1 MINKIKDLEKYYM
14 NEITKVVE
22 SKNFQNDLKKLENYI
37 IDNYDILREHSSE
50 ENKIKVGAERLIRY
64 YFYTKFKVVDIYPS
78 PISADMAV
86 ELKDVILNIDAKTI
100 NMITNAGD
108 DNSIHF
114 QKNQIT
120 FDNNPFYKQTVQGY
134 EFGGAA
140 FPSRMVAYHNNKPV
154 LTFFITINYEDT
166 PSIKEY
172 KLTHMSVCTVPH
184 KDIVKK
190 EYSNSIL
197 ENLKSWGYIGT
208 KEAKDKLGI
217 QFKPLPKNKLNPKWI
232 PFNMKKKDGTPD
244 AWLDPNLDH
253 PHKDIGGKCVRKIM
267 DGSYKIVSYGISSRI
282 NKKNITDRKDSKGKP
297 WKGYKRIEIY
307 ANYTDTLSAILT
319 AILVL

>member
-1 MINKIKDLEKYYM
+1 MINKIKDLEKHYM
-14 NEITKVVE
+14 NEISIVVD
-22 SKNFQNDLKKLENYI
+22 SNGFQNDLKKLEKYI
-37 IDNYDILREHSSE
+37 IDNYDTLREHSSE

-78 PISADMAV
+78 PISSDMAV
-86 ELKDVILNIDAKTI
+86 ELNDVILNIDAKTI

-120 FDNNPFYKQTVQGY
+120 FDNKPFYKQTVKGY
-134 EFGGAA
+134 DFGGAA
-140 FPSRMVAYHNNKPV
+140 FPSRMNAYHNHKPV

-166 PSIKEY
+166 PSTKEY

-184 KDIVKK
+184 KAIVK
-190 EYSNSIL
+190 EQYNNCIL
-197 ENLKSWGYIGT
+197 ENLKSWGYIGS
-208 KEAKDKLGI
+208 KEAKDKLGT
-217 QFKPLPKNKLNPKWI
+217 QYKPLPKNKFNPNWI
-232 PFNMKKKDGTPD
+232 PFNMKNSDGVPD

-267 DGSYKIVSYGISSRI
+267 DGNYKIVSYGISSRI
-282 NKKNITDRKDSKGKP
+282 NKQVITDRLDSKGSL
-297 WKGYKRIEIY
+297 WKGYKRIDIKR
-307 ANYTDTLSAILT
+307 N
-319 AILVL
+319 

>member
-14 NEITKVVE
+14 QEITKVVE
-22 SKNFQNDLKKLENYI
+22 SIDFQNDLKKLEEYI
-37 IDNYDILREHSSE
+37 IVNYDTLREHSSE

-64 YFYTKFKVVDIYPS
+64 YFYTNFKVIDIYPS
-78 PISADMAV
+78 PISSDMAV

-100 NMITNAGD
+100 NMITNGGD

-120 FDNNPFYKQTVQGY
+120 FDNQPFYKQTVQGY
-134 EFGGAA
+134 LFGGAA
-140 FPSRMVAYHNNKPV
+140 FPARMVAYHNNKPV

-190 EYSNSIL
+190 EYDNDIL
-197 ENLKSWGYIGT
+197 ENLKSWGYIGS
-208 KEAKDKLGI
+208 KEAEKLELGM
-217 QFKPLPKNKLNPKWI
+217 QYKPLPKSKFDSKWI
-232 PFNMKKKDGTPD
+232 PFNMKKNEAAPD
-244 AWLDPNLDH
+244 AWLDPNLDQ

-267 DGSYKIVSYGISSRI
+267 NGSYKIVSYGISSRI
-282 NKKNITDRKDSKGKP
+282 SKEKITDRTDSKGKN
-297 WKGYKRIEIY
+297 WKGYKKIEIKP
-307 ANYTDTLSAILT
+307 N
-319 AILVL
+319 